1 MDDVKKGILLQLFG
15 GTNKSFEKGS
25 PKYRGDIDMLLWG
38 DPSTSK
44 SKLLKYVHRI
54 APRVYTSGKDP
65 QPSVSRLMSVET
77 PKQDKWSLTLARW
90 FSQTKAFAVLTS
102 STKCRSL
109 LCQGPKWIVVA
120 QDNGFLEIRRAA
132 KVASCSA

>member
-15 GTNKSFEKGS
+15 GTNKSFEKEGS
-25 PKYRGDIDMLLWG
+25 PKYQGDIDVLLCG

-77 PKQDKWSLTLARW
+77 PKQDK
-90 FSQTKAFAVLTS
+90 
-102 STKCRSL
+102 
-109 LCQGPKWIVVA
+109 
-120 QDNGFLEIRRAA
+120 
-132 KVASCSA
+132 